1 MKDVKE
7 QKQNDNGEI
16 IEMKQG
22 QVIKIPKN
30 SGKAWLTL
38 FYSLPQEFVSKRPVY
53 LNFPRCPYEV
63 LRTDKYDSMINND
76 TFLELVWDCV
86 AWSAWQYFE
95 VPYQKGGYREIPG
108 SAAQYSGDFPL
119 WRLSYSML
127 PLLRDK
133 FEVSGFSF
141 QQLYNVPEG
150 TELPWLTY
158 QQFGNLIGTL
168 VPEIIQE
175 QNWQPMID
183 EIWNNRTIED
193 FDKRGS
199 QVKLDFMRSWEHS
212 RSRKK
217 AVSIEQLAED
227 AEENIDESDAQDELL
242 EANARGRMA
251 EKNESVEK
259 NNDELM
265 ISDKEDTTMQE
276 EATVPPTLSSEEV
289 MAEAMRSFT
298 FDESNKMAWPVL
310 GHITLDYSM
319 DETVLFKSLGVY
331 KCSPGIIINSEVGT
345 NVAAAASGVV
355 TDVAELS
362 ETGTTVT
369 VSIGNGYETTTGMI
383 ENVNLKKGDKV
394 TTGQLI
400 GTVASP
406 SAYYIEEGP
415 GVYFKLTQYGEP
427 INPDT
432 YFVE

>member
-1 MKDVKE
+1 MHGMEVNMDKDRRNTVKIVST
-7 QKQNDNGEI
+7 I
-16 IEMKQG
+16 ISLG
-22 QVIKIPKN
+22 IIAALIIGVVSVIKN
-30 SGKAWLTL
+30 VNANRNESGNI
-38 FYSLPQEFVSKRPVY
+38 VN
-53 LNFPRCPYEV
+53 LNE
-63 LRTDKYDSMINND
+63 TEEN
-76 TFLELVWDCV
+76 V
-86 AWSAWQYFE
+86 AM
-95 VPYQKGGYREIPG
+95 K
-108 SAAQYSGDFPL
+108 
-119 WRLSYSML
+119 
-127 PLLRDK
+127 
-133 FEVSGFSF
+133 
-141 QQLYNVPEG
+141 
-150 TELPWLTY
+150 T
-158 QQFGNLIGTL
+158 
-168 VPEIIQE
+168 
-175 QNWQPMID
+175 
-183 EIWNNRTIED
+183 
-193 FDKRGS
+193 
-199 QVKLDFMRSWEHS
+199 
-212 RSRKK
+212 
-217 AVSIEQLAED
+217 ED

-251 EKNESVEK
+251 EKNESVGK

-427 INPDT
+427 VNPDA

>member
-1 MKDVKE
+1 MHVMHGMEVNMDKDRRNTVKIVST
-7 QKQNDNGEI
+7 I
-16 IEMKQG
+16 ISLG
-22 QVIKIPKN
+22 IIAALIFGVVSVIKNVNADRNERGNIVN
-30 SGKAWLTL
+30 
-38 FYSLPQEFVSKRPVY
+38 
-53 LNFPRCPYEV
+53 LNE
-63 LRTDKYDSMINND
+63 TEEN
-76 TFLELVWDCV
+76 V
-86 AWSAWQYFE
+86 AM
-95 VPYQKGGYREIPG
+95 K
-108 SAAQYSGDFPL
+108 
-119 WRLSYSML
+119 
-127 PLLRDK
+127 
-133 FEVSGFSF
+133 
-141 QQLYNVPEG
+141 
-150 TELPWLTY
+150 T
-158 QQFGNLIGTL
+158 
-168 VPEIIQE
+168 
-175 QNWQPMID
+175 
-183 EIWNNRTIED
+183 
-193 FDKRGS
+193 
-199 QVKLDFMRSWEHS
+199 
-212 RSRKK
+212 
-217 AVSIEQLAED
+217 ED

-242 EANARGRMA
+242 EANARARMA

-259 NNDELM
+259 NNDELR
-265 ISDKEDTTMQE
+265 ISDKENTTMQE

-298 FDESNKMAWPVL
+298 FDESNKLAWPVL

-331 KCSPGIIINSEVGT
+331 KCSPGIIISSEVGT

-427 INPDT
+427 VNPDA

>member
-1 MKDVKE
+1 MHGMEVNMDKDRRNTVKIVST
-7 QKQNDNGEI
+7 I
-16 IEMKQG
+16 ISLG
-22 QVIKIPKN
+22 IIAALIIGVVSVIKN
-30 SGKAWLTL
+30 VNANRNESGNI
-38 FYSLPQEFVSKRPVY
+38 VN
-53 LNFPRCPYEV
+53 LNE
-63 LRTDKYDSMINND
+63 TEEN
-76 TFLELVWDCV
+76 V
-86 AWSAWQYFE
+86 AM
-95 VPYQKGGYREIPG
+95 K
-108 SAAQYSGDFPL
+108 
-119 WRLSYSML
+119 
-127 PLLRDK
+127 
-133 FEVSGFSF
+133 
-141 QQLYNVPEG
+141 
-150 TELPWLTY
+150 T
-158 QQFGNLIGTL
+158 
-168 VPEIIQE
+168 
-175 QNWQPMID
+175 
-183 EIWNNRTIED
+183 
-193 FDKRGS
+193 
-199 QVKLDFMRSWEHS
+199 
-212 RSRKK
+212 
-217 AVSIEQLAED
+217 ED

-265 ISDKEDTTMQE
+265 ISDKEETTMQE

-331 KCSPGIIINSEVGT
+331 KCSPGIIINSEIGT

-427 INPDT
+427 VNPDA

>member
-1 MKDVKE
+1 MDKDRRNTVKIVST
-7 QKQNDNGEI
+7 I
-16 IEMKQG
+16 ISLG
-22 QVIKIPKN
+22 IIAALIIGVVSVIKN
-30 SGKAWLTL
+30 VNANRNESGNI
-38 FYSLPQEFVSKRPVY
+38 VN
-53 LNFPRCPYEV
+53 LNE
-63 LRTDKYDSMINND
+63 TEEN
-76 TFLELVWDCV
+76 V
-86 AWSAWQYFE
+86 AM
-95 VPYQKGGYREIPG
+95 K
-108 SAAQYSGDFPL
+108 
-119 WRLSYSML
+119 
-127 PLLRDK
+127 
-133 FEVSGFSF
+133 
-141 QQLYNVPEG
+141 
-150 TELPWLTY
+150 T
-158 QQFGNLIGTL
+158 
-168 VPEIIQE
+168 
-175 QNWQPMID
+175 
-183 EIWNNRTIED
+183 
-193 FDKRGS
+193 
-199 QVKLDFMRSWEHS
+199 
-212 RSRKK
+212 
-217 AVSIEQLAED
+217 ED
-227 AEENIDESDAQDELL
+227 AEENIDESDAQ
-242 EANARGRMA
+242 
-251 EKNESVEK
+251 
-259 NNDELM
+259 DELM

-427 INPDT
+427 VNPDA

>member
-1 MKDVKE
+1 MHVMHGMEVNMDKDRRNTVKIVST
-7 QKQNDNGEI
+7 I
-16 IEMKQG
+16 ISLG
-22 QVIKIPKN
+22 IIAALIFGVVSVIKNVNADRNERGNIVN
-30 SGKAWLTL
+30 
-38 FYSLPQEFVSKRPVY
+38 
-53 LNFPRCPYEV
+53 LNE
-63 LRTDKYDSMINND
+63 TEEN
-76 TFLELVWDCV
+76 V
-86 AWSAWQYFE
+86 AM
-95 VPYQKGGYREIPG
+95 K
-108 SAAQYSGDFPL
+108 
-119 WRLSYSML
+119 
-127 PLLRDK
+127 
-133 FEVSGFSF
+133 
-141 QQLYNVPEG
+141 
-150 TELPWLTY
+150 T
-158 QQFGNLIGTL
+158 
-168 VPEIIQE
+168 
-175 QNWQPMID
+175 
-183 EIWNNRTIED
+183 
-193 FDKRGS
+193 
-199 QVKLDFMRSWEHS
+199 
-212 RSRKK
+212 
-217 AVSIEQLAED
+217 ED

-242 EANARGRMA
+242 EANARARMA
-251 EKNESVEK
+251 EKNEYVEK
-259 NNDELM
+259 NNDELR
-265 ISDKEDTTMQE
+265 ISDKEYTTKQE

-331 KCSPGIIINSEVGT
+331 KCSPGIIISSEVGT

-427 INPDT
+427 VNPDA

>member
-1 MKDVKE
+1 MHGMEVNMDKDRRNTVKIVST
-7 QKQNDNGEI
+7 I
-16 IEMKQG
+16 ISLG
-22 QVIKIPKN
+22 IIAALIIGVVSVIKN
-30 SGKAWLTL
+30 VNANRNESGNI
-38 FYSLPQEFVSKRPVY
+38 VN
-53 LNFPRCPYEV
+53 LNE
-63 LRTDKYDSMINND
+63 TEEN
-76 TFLELVWDCV
+76 V
-86 AWSAWQYFE
+86 AM
-95 VPYQKGGYREIPG
+95 K
-108 SAAQYSGDFPL
+108 
-119 WRLSYSML
+119 
-127 PLLRDK
+127 
-133 FEVSGFSF
+133 
-141 QQLYNVPEG
+141 
-150 TELPWLTY
+150 T
-158 QQFGNLIGTL
+158 
-168 VPEIIQE
+168 
-175 QNWQPMID
+175 
-183 EIWNNRTIED
+183 
-193 FDKRGS
+193 
-199 QVKLDFMRSWEHS
+199 
-212 RSRKK
+212 
-217 AVSIEQLAED
+217 ED

-265 ISDKEDTTMQE
+265 ISDKEETTMQE

-331 KCSPGIIINSEVGT
+331 KCSPGIIISSEVGT

-427 INPDT
+427 VNPDA

>member
-1 MKDVKE
+1 MHIMHGMEVNMDKDRRNTVKIVST
-7 QKQNDNGEI
+7 I
-16 IEMKQG
+16 ISLG
-22 QVIKIPKN
+22 IIAALIIGVVSVIKN
-30 SGKAWLTL
+30 VNANRNESGNI
-38 FYSLPQEFVSKRPVY
+38 VN
-53 LNFPRCPYEV
+53 LNE
-63 LRTDKYDSMINND
+63 TEEN
-76 TFLELVWDCV
+76 V
-86 AWSAWQYFE
+86 AM
-95 VPYQKGGYREIPG
+95 K
-108 SAAQYSGDFPL
+108 
-119 WRLSYSML
+119 
-127 PLLRDK
+127 
-133 FEVSGFSF
+133 
-141 QQLYNVPEG
+141 
-150 TELPWLTY
+150 T
-158 QQFGNLIGTL
+158 
-168 VPEIIQE
+168 
-175 QNWQPMID
+175 
-183 EIWNNRTIED
+183 
-193 FDKRGS
+193 
-199 QVKLDFMRSWEHS
+199 
-212 RSRKK
+212 
-217 AVSIEQLAED
+217 ED

-265 ISDKEDTTMQE
+265 ISDKENTTMQE

-298 FDESNKMAWPVL
+298 FDESNKLAWPVL

-427 INPDT
+427 VNPDA

>member
-1 MKDVKE
+1 MHGMEVNMDKDRRNTVKIVST
-7 QKQNDNGEI
+7 I
-16 IEMKQG
+16 ISLG
-22 QVIKIPKN
+22 IIAALIIGVVSVIKN
-30 SGKAWLTL
+30 VNANRNESGNI
-38 FYSLPQEFVSKRPVY
+38 VN
-53 LNFPRCPYEV
+53 LNE
-63 LRTDKYDSMINND
+63 TEEN
-76 TFLELVWDCV
+76 V
-86 AWSAWQYFE
+86 AM
-95 VPYQKGGYREIPG
+95 K
-108 SAAQYSGDFPL
+108 
-119 WRLSYSML
+119 
-127 PLLRDK
+127 
-133 FEVSGFSF
+133 
-141 QQLYNVPEG
+141 
-150 TELPWLTY
+150 T
-158 QQFGNLIGTL
+158 
-168 VPEIIQE
+168 
-175 QNWQPMID
+175 
-183 EIWNNRTIED
+183 
-193 FDKRGS
+193 
-199 QVKLDFMRSWEHS
+199 
-212 RSRKK
+212 
-217 AVSIEQLAED
+217 ED
-227 AEENIDESDAQDELL
+227 AEENIDESDVQDELL

-298 FDESNKMAWPVL
+298 FDESNKLAWPVL

-331 KCSPGIIINSEVGT
+331 KCSPGIIISSEVGT

-427 INPDT
+427 VNPDA

>member
-1 MKDVKE
+1 MDKDRRNTVKIVST
-7 QKQNDNGEI
+7 I
-16 IEMKQG
+16 ISLG
-22 QVIKIPKN
+22 IIAALIIGVVSVIKN
-30 SGKAWLTL
+30 VNANRNESGNI
-38 FYSLPQEFVSKRPVY
+38 VN
-53 LNFPRCPYEV
+53 LNE
-63 LRTDKYDSMINND
+63 TEEN
-76 TFLELVWDCV
+76 V
-86 AWSAWQYFE
+86 AM
-95 VPYQKGGYREIPG
+95 K
-108 SAAQYSGDFPL
+108 
-119 WRLSYSML
+119 
-127 PLLRDK
+127 
-133 FEVSGFSF
+133 
-141 QQLYNVPEG
+141 
-150 TELPWLTY
+150 T
-158 QQFGNLIGTL
+158 
-168 VPEIIQE
+168 
-175 QNWQPMID
+175 
-183 EIWNNRTIED
+183 
-193 FDKRGS
+193 
-199 QVKLDFMRSWEHS
+199 
-212 RSRKK
+212 
-217 AVSIEQLAED
+217 ED

-251 EKNESVEK
+251 EKRVCGK

-331 KCSPGIIINSEVGT
+331 KCSPGIIISSEVGT

-415 GVYFKLTQYGEP
+415 GGIF
-427 INPDT
+427 
-432 YFVE
+432 

>member
-1 MKDVKE
+1 MHGMEVNMDKDRRNTVKIVST
-7 QKQNDNGEI
+7 I
-16 IEMKQG
+16 ISLG
-22 QVIKIPKN
+22 IIAALIIGVVSVIKN
-30 SGKAWLTL
+30 VNANRNESGNI
-38 FYSLPQEFVSKRPVY
+38 VN
-53 LNFPRCPYEV
+53 LNE
-63 LRTDKYDSMINND
+63 TEEN
-76 TFLELVWDCV
+76 V
-86 AWSAWQYFE
+86 AM
-95 VPYQKGGYREIPG
+95 K
-108 SAAQYSGDFPL
+108 
-119 WRLSYSML
+119 
-127 PLLRDK
+127 
-133 FEVSGFSF
+133 
-141 QQLYNVPEG
+141 
-150 TELPWLTY
+150 T
-158 QQFGNLIGTL
+158 
-168 VPEIIQE
+168 
-175 QNWQPMID
+175 
-183 EIWNNRTIED
+183 
-193 FDKRGS
+193 
-199 QVKLDFMRSWEHS
+199 
-212 RSRKK
+212 
-217 AVSIEQLAED
+217 ED

-251 EKNESVEK
+251 EKNESVGK

-298 FDESNKMAWPVL
+298 FDESNKLAWPVL

>member
-1 MKDVKE
+1 MDKDRRNTVKIVST
-7 QKQNDNGEI
+7 I
-16 IEMKQG
+16 ISLG
-22 QVIKIPKN
+22 IIAALIIGVVSVIKN
-30 SGKAWLTL
+30 VNANRNESGNI
-38 FYSLPQEFVSKRPVY
+38 VN
-53 LNFPRCPYEV
+53 LNE
-63 LRTDKYDSMINND
+63 TEEN
-76 TFLELVWDCV
+76 V
-86 AWSAWQYFE
+86 AM
-95 VPYQKGGYREIPG
+95 K
-108 SAAQYSGDFPL
+108 
-119 WRLSYSML
+119 
-127 PLLRDK
+127 
-133 FEVSGFSF
+133 
-141 QQLYNVPEG
+141 
-150 TELPWLTY
+150 T
-158 QQFGNLIGTL
+158 
-168 VPEIIQE
+168 
-175 QNWQPMID
+175 
-183 EIWNNRTIED
+183 
-193 FDKRGS
+193 
-199 QVKLDFMRSWEHS
+199 
-212 RSRKK
+212 
-217 AVSIEQLAED
+217 ED

-394 TTGQLI
+394 TVGQKLLNFDLEEI
-400 GTVASP
+400 KKEGYSVITPVVITN
-406 SAYYIEEGP
+406 SA
-415 GVYFKLTQYGEP
+415 QYKDVVTISDNGK
-427 INPDT
+427 NLLS
-432 YFVE
+432 VLV

>member
-1 MKDVKE
+1 MDKDRRNTVKIVST
-7 QKQNDNGEI
+7 I
-16 IEMKQG
+16 ISLG
-22 QVIKIPKN
+22 IIAALIIGVVSVIKN
-30 SGKAWLTL
+30 VNANRNESGNI
-38 FYSLPQEFVSKRPVY
+38 VN
-53 LNFPRCPYEV
+53 LNE
-63 LRTDKYDSMINND
+63 TEEN
-76 TFLELVWDCV
+76 V
-86 AWSAWQYFE
+86 AM
-95 VPYQKGGYREIPG
+95 K
-108 SAAQYSGDFPL
+108 
-119 WRLSYSML
+119 
-127 PLLRDK
+127 
-133 FEVSGFSF
+133 
-141 QQLYNVPEG
+141 
-150 TELPWLTY
+150 T
-158 QQFGNLIGTL
+158 
-168 VPEIIQE
+168 
-175 QNWQPMID
+175 
-183 EIWNNRTIED
+183 
-193 FDKRGS
+193 
-199 QVKLDFMRSWEHS
+199 
-212 RSRKK
+212 
-217 AVSIEQLAED
+217 ED

-427 INPDT
+427 VNPCLLYTSPSPRD
-432 YFVE
+432 

>member
-1 MKDVKE
+1 MHIMHGMEVNMDKDRRNTVKIVST
-7 QKQNDNGEI
+7 I
-16 IEMKQG
+16 ISLG
-22 QVIKIPKN
+22 IIAALIIGVVSVIKN
-30 SGKAWLTL
+30 VNANRNESGNI
-38 FYSLPQEFVSKRPVY
+38 VN
-53 LNFPRCPYEV
+53 LNE
-63 LRTDKYDSMINND
+63 TEEN
-76 TFLELVWDCV
+76 V
-86 AWSAWQYFE
+86 AM
-95 VPYQKGGYREIPG
+95 K
-108 SAAQYSGDFPL
+108 
-119 WRLSYSML
+119 
-127 PLLRDK
+127 
-133 FEVSGFSF
+133 
-141 QQLYNVPEG
+141 
-150 TELPWLTY
+150 T
-158 QQFGNLIGTL
+158 
-168 VPEIIQE
+168 
-175 QNWQPMID
+175 
-183 EIWNNRTIED
+183 
-193 FDKRGS
+193 
-199 QVKLDFMRSWEHS
+199 
-212 RSRKK
+212 
-217 AVSIEQLAED
+217 ED

-276 EATVPPTLSSEEV
+276 
-289 MAEAMRSFT
+289 EAMRSFT

-427 INPDT
+427 VNPDA

>member
-1 MKDVKE
+1 MRIMHGMEVNMDKDRRNTVKIVST
-7 QKQNDNGEI
+7 I
-16 IEMKQG
+16 ISLG
-22 QVIKIPKN
+22 IIAALIIGVVSVIKN
-30 SGKAWLTL
+30 VNANRNESGNI
-38 FYSLPQEFVSKRPVY
+38 VN
-53 LNFPRCPYEV
+53 LNE
-63 LRTDKYDSMINND
+63 TEEN
-76 TFLELVWDCV
+76 V
-86 AWSAWQYFE
+86 AM
-95 VPYQKGGYREIPG
+95 K
-108 SAAQYSGDFPL
+108 
-119 WRLSYSML
+119 
-127 PLLRDK
+127 
-133 FEVSGFSF
+133 
-141 QQLYNVPEG
+141 
-150 TELPWLTY
+150 T
-158 QQFGNLIGTL
+158 
-168 VPEIIQE
+168 
-175 QNWQPMID
+175 
-183 EIWNNRTIED
+183 
-193 FDKRGS
+193 
-199 QVKLDFMRSWEHS
+199 
-212 RSRKK
+212 
-217 AVSIEQLAED
+217 ED

-251 EKNESVEK
+251 EKNESVGK

-298 FDESNKMAWPVL
+298 FDESNKLAWPVL

-427 INPDT
+427 VNPDA

>member
-1 MKDVKE
+1 MDKDRRNTVKIVST
-7 QKQNDNGEI
+7 I
-16 IEMKQG
+16 ISLG
-22 QVIKIPKN
+22 IIAALIIGVVSVIKN
-30 SGKAWLTL
+30 VNANRNESGNI
-38 FYSLPQEFVSKRPVY
+38 VN
-53 LNFPRCPYEV
+53 LNE
-63 LRTDKYDSMINND
+63 TEEN
-76 TFLELVWDCV
+76 V
-86 AWSAWQYFE
+86 AM
-95 VPYQKGGYREIPG
+95 K
-108 SAAQYSGDFPL
+108 
-119 WRLSYSML
+119 
-127 PLLRDK
+127 
-133 FEVSGFSF
+133 
-141 QQLYNVPEG
+141 
-150 TELPWLTY
+150 T
-158 QQFGNLIGTL
+158 
-168 VPEIIQE
+168 
-175 QNWQPMID
+175 
-183 EIWNNRTIED
+183 
-193 FDKRGS
+193 
-199 QVKLDFMRSWEHS
+199 
-212 RSRKK
+212 
-217 AVSIEQLAED
+217 ED
-227 AEENIDESDAQDELL
+227 AEENIDESD
-242 EANARGRMA
+242 
-251 EKNESVEK
+251 
-259 NNDELM
+259 
-265 ISDKEDTTMQE
+265 

-331 KCSPGIIINSEVGT
+331 KCSPGIIISSEVGT

-427 INPDT
+427 VNPDA

>member
-1 MKDVKE
+1 MHGMEVNMDKDRRNTVKIVST
-7 QKQNDNGEI
+7 I
-16 IEMKQG
+16 ISLG
-22 QVIKIPKN
+22 IIAALIIGVVSVIKN
-30 SGKAWLTL
+30 VNADRNESGNI
-38 FYSLPQEFVSKRPVY
+38 VN
-53 LNFPRCPYEV
+53 LNE
-63 LRTDKYDSMINND
+63 TEEN
-76 TFLELVWDCV
+76 V
-86 AWSAWQYFE
+86 AM
-95 VPYQKGGYREIPG
+95 K
-108 SAAQYSGDFPL
+108 
-119 WRLSYSML
+119 
-127 PLLRDK
+127 
-133 FEVSGFSF
+133 
-141 QQLYNVPEG
+141 
-150 TELPWLTY
+150 T
-158 QQFGNLIGTL
+158 
-168 VPEIIQE
+168 
-175 QNWQPMID
+175 
-183 EIWNNRTIED
+183 
-193 FDKRGS
+193 
-199 QVKLDFMRSWEHS
+199 
-212 RSRKK
+212 
-217 AVSIEQLAED
+217 ED

-265 ISDKEDTTMQE
+265 ISDKENTTMQE

-298 FDESNKMAWPVL
+298 FDESNKLAWPVL

-331 KCSPGIIINSEVGT
+331 KCSPGIIISSEVGT

-427 INPDT
+427 VNPDA

>member
-1 MKDVKE
+1 MHGMEVNMDKDRRNTVKIVST
-7 QKQNDNGEI
+7 I
-16 IEMKQG
+16 ISLG
-22 QVIKIPKN
+22 IIAALIIGVVSVIKN
-30 SGKAWLTL
+30 VNANRNESGNI
-38 FYSLPQEFVSKRPVY
+38 VN
-53 LNFPRCPYEV
+53 LNE
-63 LRTDKYDSMINND
+63 TEEN
-76 TFLELVWDCV
+76 V
-86 AWSAWQYFE
+86 AM
-95 VPYQKGGYREIPG
+95 K
-108 SAAQYSGDFPL
+108 
-119 WRLSYSML
+119 
-127 PLLRDK
+127 
-133 FEVSGFSF
+133 
-141 QQLYNVPEG
+141 
-150 TELPWLTY
+150 T
-158 QQFGNLIGTL
+158 
-168 VPEIIQE
+168 
-175 QNWQPMID
+175 
-183 EIWNNRTIED
+183 
-193 FDKRGS
+193 
-199 QVKLDFMRSWEHS
+199 
-212 RSRKK
+212 
-217 AVSIEQLAED
+217 ED
-227 AEENIDESDAQDELL
+227 AEENIDESDVQDELL

-298 FDESNKMAWPVL
+298 FDESNKLAWPVL

-427 INPDT
+427 VNPDA